1 MSGNAD
7 QPSAP
12 RIARRAPPLAAAALL
27 MLAGCASFTQR
38 SRAVTDWLTN
48 DPVPERRSIQEL
60 YFEALE
66 AGATSP
72 ENTIT
77 PHAPRDGA
85 AGPYFEGAPPPS
97 PAEPPV
103 LFQVPPGAGGM
114 PASASVTA
122 AGPVV
127 PAAARSL
134 GPRLALASGHHAAGG
149 AVVSE
154 IFESTDV
161 RQAIQTI
168 AAQANVSVIIDEAV
182 GGQTSAIIED
192 EPFET
197 ALQRILL
204 PLGLVYKR
212 EGDHYIIG
220 KDDPSSSLFP
230 MLAETREYRPV
241 HLSPQELSALL
252 PQRFKPYVSVA
263 DKRNMI
269 IVEAPPAKLQE
280 IHERLGR
287 FDQPVPQVVLEAIVC
302 VISPESGFRSGLD
315 WGHALTI
322 GDRELLNIG
331 LTGLTMGGS
340 VTPLGLQ
347 NYFNDFAV
355 TSAFVRLLAQ
365 EGYLTIRAAPR
376 VMAKDGE
383 KAEISIG
390 RESFFSIQPALNSQ
404 FLFRQDI
411 ERVEAGIQLNITPVI
426 RGENITVTIEKAEVS
441 EDIRTK
447 ELNPQINNN
456 PFPLINRR
464 RVSTTV
470 SVENGKTIVIGGLV
484 TRQTVDRVSRVPV
497 LGHCPGIGRMFE
509 IVEKEEKDVEVV
521 IFISPRLVGSG
532 AAAAAGDTVP
542 LAPPADCPEELYSPA
557 PPPAPAAPLLIPAPP
572 PPAEDPTAAAGAFR
586 PVSHDASSAFR
597 KLPPPRVVR

>member
-12 RIARRAPPLAAAALL
+12 RSARRAPPLAAAALL
-27 MLAGCASFTQR
+27 LLAGCASFTQK

-66 AGATSP
+66 AGAASP
-72 ENTIT
+72 ENTFAPHT
-77 PHAPRDGA
+77 PPGGTAS
-85 AGPYFEGAPPPS
+85 PYFEGAS
-97 PAEPPV
+97 PQSAGQPPV
-103 LFQVPPGAGGM
+103 LYHVPANSGAIQ
-114 PASASVTA
+114 ASASTTA
-122 AGPVV
+122 SGPVV
-127 PAAARSL
+127 PASARSL
-134 GPRLALASGHHAAGG
+134 GPRLALASANDAVGG
-149 AVVSE
+149 ALVSE

-204 PLGLVYKR
+204 PLGLVSKR

-220 KDDPSSSLFP
+220 KDDPASSLFP

-263 DKRNMI
+263 DKRNMV
-269 IVEAPPAKLQE
+269 IVEAPPATLQE
-280 IHERLGR
+280 IHERLER

-390 RESFFSIQPALNSQ
+390 RESFFSTQPALNAQ

-411 ERVEAGIQLNITPVI
+411 ERVEAGIELNITPVI

-447 ELNPQINNN
+447 ELNPQINAN

-470 SVENGKTIVIGGLV
+470 NVQDGKTIVIGGLV

-521 IFISPRLVGSG
+521 IFISPRLVGSSS
-532 AAAAAGDTVP
+532 AVAAGDVVP
-542 LAPPADCPEELYSPA
+542 PAPPAEWHVE
-557 PPPAPAAPLLIPAPP
+557 PAAPLLIPAPP
-572 PPAEDPTAAAGAFR
+572 PPAEDPTAAAAAFR
-586 PVSHDASSAFR
+586 PVSHDASSAFK
-597 KLPPPRVVR
+597 KLPPPRVIR

>member
-1 MSGNAD
+1 
-7 QPSAP
+7 
-12 RIARRAPPLAAAALL
+12 LL
-27 MLAGCASFTQR
+27 LAGCTSFTDK
-38 SRAVTDWLTN
+38 SRAVTDWLTD

-60 YFEALE
+60 YYEALE
-66 AGATSP
+66 AGAVSP

-77 PHAPRDGA
+77 PYDSNSDTK
-85 AGPYFEGAPPPS
+85 PYFDGGESAPPPAP
-97 PAEPPV
+97 PAENDCPT
-103 LFQVPPGAGGM
+103 LFQVPRQPLAVQAGMKREDAM
-114 PASASVTA
+114 PVHTA
-122 AGPVV
+122 TG
-127 PAAARSL
+127 RGL
-134 GPRLALASGHHAAGG
+134 GPRIALTSGNDARG
-149 AVVSE
+149 ALVSE
-154 IFESTDV
+154 IFEGTDI
-161 RQAIQTI
+161 RQAIQAI
-168 AAQANVSVIIDEAV
+168 AAQANVSVIIDEGV
-182 GGQTSAIIED
+182 GGSTSAIIEN

-212 EGDHYIIG
+212 EGDHYLIG
-220 KDDPSSSLFP
+220 KDDPASSMFP
-230 MLAETREYRPV
+230 MLAETREYRPLN
-241 HLSPQELSALL
+241 LSPQELAALL

-263 DKRNMI
+263 EKRNMI
-269 IVEAPPAKLQE
+269 IVEAPPARLQE
-280 IHERLGR
+280 IHERLQR

-315 WGHALTI
+315 WGHALTL

-331 LTGLTMGGS
+331 LAGLTLGGS

-390 RESFFSIQPALNSQ
+390 RESFFSIQPVNSQ

-411 ERVEAGIQLNITPVI
+411 ERVEAGITLNITPVI
-426 RGENITVTIEKAEVS
+426 RGDNITVMIEKAEVS

-447 ELNPQINNN
+447 DFNPQINNN

-464 RVSTTV
+464 RVATTV
-470 SVENGKTIVIGGLV
+470 SVQDGKTIVIGGLV

-521 IFISPRLVGSG
+521 IFISPRLVTAPAV
-532 AAAAAGDTVP
+532 AASDEA
-542 LAPPADCPEELYSPA
+542 SPTT
-557 PPPAPAAPLLIPAPP
+557 PPPAWEIQPAAPMPPPAPP
-572 PPAEDPTAAAGAFR
+572 PPAEDHTASALR
-586 PVSHDASSAFR
+586 PVGGVRSTSLP
-597 KLPPPRVVR
+597 KLPPPRIVP